1 MAPRVL
7 MIVYE
12 YYPYA
17 ENRVQNEAH
26 NLVDAGFAVD
36 VLCLRKGDEPAVDEY
51 RGVRIYR
58 LTAREKARGN
68 LWKYMG
74 AYLDFTRRALVA
86 ATRLHRKRRYHL
98 IQVSTLPDFLILA
111 ALPARLMGAK
121 TVLDFHDLT
130 PEMFMSRKGWAENSP
145 MIRLLKLVERGSAAL
160 AHRLLAVSEPH
171 RDALVAHG
179 LPAHKFFVYMNLPD
193 PEVFRPCPRIG
204 RDDGRFRLVY
214 HGSIMYRLGLDQIV
228 RAMEILRREDPRIQL
243 VLYGEGDAAD
253 FVQEFVRQHHLE
265 DQVVFHRGI
274 HPMAELPPKLCQ
286 ANAGIVPLKPD
297 VFNEIILPVK
307 LMEYVALGLPVIAT
321 RTRAIQH
328 YFKDDMVLFVE
339 PPVTPEK
346 FARAALRLAQT
357 PNLAQTLARN
367 ARRFLETHS
376 WDRQKR
382 EYVAWVADLIGHPPP
397 RTL

>member
-26 NLVDAGFAVD
+26 NLVEAGFEVD
-36 VLCLRKGDEPAVDEY
+36 VLCLRKGREPVEDEY
-51 RGVRIYR
+51 RGVKIYR

-68 LWKYMG
+68 LLKYFG
-74 AYLDFTRRALVA
+74 AYLDFTVRALVA
-86 ATRLHRKRRYHL
+86 ATRLHRRRRYHVV
-98 IQVSTLPDFLILA
+98 QVSTLPDFLILA

-130 PEMFMSRKGWAENSP
+130 PEMFMSRKGWSAHSP
-145 MIRLLKLVERGSAAL
+145 MIRLLKAVERASAAL

-171 RDALVAHG
+171 RDALVSHG
-179 LPAHKFFVYMNLPD
+179 LPAEKFFVYMNLPD
-193 PEVFRPCPRIG
+193 PEVFRPCGTPG
-204 RDDGRFRLVY
+204 RGDGRFRLVY
-214 HGSIMYRLGLDQIV
+214 HGSIMFRLGLDQIV
-228 RAMEILRREDPRIQL
+228 RAMEILRHREPRVQL

-253 FVQEFVRQHHLE
+253 FVESYVRSHQLE
-265 DQVVFHRGI
+265 DQVVFHRGVF
-274 HPMAELPPKLCQ
+274 PMAELPPKLCE

-321 RTRAIQH
+321 RTQAIQH
-328 YFKDDMVLFVE
+328 YFDDDMVLFVD
-339 PPVTPEK
+339 PPVTPER
-346 FARAALRLAQT
+346 FAEAVLRLVQT
-357 PNLAQTLARN
+357 PELAPRLARN
-367 ARRFLETHS
+367 AQRFLQEHS

-382 EYVAWVADLIGHPPP
+382 EYVAWISHLIGRSPP

>member
-1 MAPRVL
+1 MTPRVL

-26 NLVDAGFAVD
+26 NLVEAGFEVD
-36 VLCLRKGDEPAVDEY
+36 VLCLRKGQEPVEDEY

-58 LTAREKARGN
+58 IQAREKARGN
-68 LWKYMG
+68 LIRYLG
-74 AYLDFTRRALVA
+74 AYLDFTLRALWA
-86 ATRLHRKRRYHL
+86 ATRLHRRRRYHL

-111 ALPARLMGAK
+111 ALPARWMGAK

-130 PEMFMSRKGWAENSP
+130 PEMFMSRKGWKETSL
-145 MIRLLKLVERGSAAL
+145 MIRWLKAVERGSAAL

-193 PEVFRPCPRIG
+193 PEVFRPCPTVG
-204 RDDGRFRLVY
+204 RNDGRFRLVY
-214 HGSIMYRLGLDQIV
+214 HGSIMFRLGLDQIV
-228 RAMEILRREDPRIQL
+228 RAMEILKDQAPQVQL

-253 FVQEFVRQHHLE
+253 FIQSYVAEHHLQ

-274 HPMAELPPKLCQ
+274 FPMAELPPRLCE

-297 VFNEIILPVK
+297 VFNEVILPVK

-328 YFKDDMVLFVE
+328 YFSDDMLLFVD

-346 FARAALRLAQT
+346 FASAVLRLVRTPELASRLAQ
-357 PNLAQTLARN
+357 N
-367 ARRFLETHS
+367 ARRFLERHS
-376 WDRQKR
+376 WEKQKR
-382 EYVAWVADLIGHPPP
+382 AYVEWVSHLIGVAPP

>member
-1 MAPRVL
+1 MVPRVL

-26 NLVDAGFAVD
+26 NLVEAGFEVD
-36 VLCLRKGDEPAVDEY
+36 VLCLRKGKEPVVDEY

-58 LTAREKARGN
+58 LQAREKARGS
-68 LWKYMG
+68 LVKYLG
-74 AYLDFTRRALVA
+74 AYLDFTLRALVA
-86 ATRLHRKRRYHL
+86 ATRLHRRRRYHL
-98 IQVSTLPDFLILA
+98 VQVSTLPDFLILA

-130 PEMFMSRKGWAENSP
+130 PEMFMSRRGWKETSLAVR
-145 MIRLLKLVERGSAAL
+145 ILKLLERSSAAL

-179 LPAHKFFVYMNLPD
+179 LPAEKFFVYMNLPD
-193 PEVFRPCPRIG
+193 PAVFRPCPKVG
-204 RDDGRFRLVY
+204 QEDGRFRLVY
-214 HGSIMYRLGLDQIV
+214 HGSIMFRLGLDQIV
-228 RAMEILRREDPRIQL
+228 QALRILRDQAPQVQL
-243 VLYGEGDAAD
+243 VLYGVGDAAD
-253 FVQEFVRQHHLE
+253 FIQAYVREHRLE

-274 HPMAELPPKLCQ
+274 FPMAELPPRLCA

-297 VFNEIILPVK
+297 VFNEVILPVK

-328 YFKDDMVLFVE
+328 YFHDDMVLFVD

-346 FARAALRLAQT
+346 FARAVLRLVQQPDLGA
-357 PNLAQTLARN
+357 TLARN
-367 ARRFLETHS
+367 AQRFLQEHA

-382 EYVAWVADLIGHPPP
+382 AYVAWVSRLIGHSAP